1 MGNKKKKSNSAFGT
15 NLINFLL
22 WCLVGLP
29 VCYIVSM
36 AFVMLVEAH
45 TLSLEGIFSYA
56 GHPTTT
62 TWMIVFGG
70 IYFILLLLYFTGTKK
85 KDSGFKGE
93 EDLENVKWLE
103 GASLDKAF
111 PMRYFSQLKN
121 FSHEGIPFRMVHK
134 KGDIRINFTP
144 NYHCIIV
151 GTTGVGKG
159 TCFVEPSIQIL
170 SELKNKP
177 SLFITDPKCE
187 LYARHSQKLK
197 DSGYDVIVLDMRNPY
212 NSLRWNPLES
222 IYVNYQRALHLEEE
236 ILKHL
241 NDNVNNYDF
250 IKVGDINNQEWYEF
264 DGKAFSSLRDAFME
278 VEVNKTKIKDECFD
292 DINDIC
298 SALCPITD
306 QKNAS
311 WEQGAR
317 DYMIAVLIAMLEDS
331 ENPSLGMTK
340 EKYNFY
346 NMYKIAM
353 NKENDLEFVKDYFS
367 GRSPLSKTVQ
377 LCSHIVY
384 SNAKQTRDSYMSTLN
399 QKLSLFSDNGI
410 CYLTSEN
417 QINFYNF
424 DEKPTAFF
432 IQIPDE
438 KETRYGLASVCI
450 SQSYKEFVRK
460 ARDNEVIS
468 KDKSKAHGACLKRP
482 LLYIMDEFANMP
494 PVAKLDKIITV
505 ARSRKIYLNMIIQS
519 YAQLENVY
527 GKNTANIVMDNCN
540 SKFFLGTPSQ
550 ETREAFSKELG
561 NYQIKVSSKSE
572 NKGSDGKTSPGTSTS
587 LQSRPLM
594 FASDLDKLKE
604 GTIIV
609 KIFGNN
615 PVKSESTPYWKATD
629 VYKIGKM
636 ETPYIPGRRF
646 NEEEVFYDIKMR
658 NRKVLNN

>member
-1 MGNKKKKSNSAFGT
+1 MGKKDSKASENFV
-15 NLINFLL
+15 NFLIWL
-22 WCLVGLP
+22 AIGVP
-29 VCYIVSM
+29 VCYIVSL
-36 AFVMLVEAH
+36 FLVMLTNGAQPSWESVQE
-45 TLSLEGIFSYA
+45 YA
-56 GHPTTT
+56 NHPQAT
-62 TWMIVFGG
+62 TWFIVTGG
-70 IYFILLLLYFTGTKK
+70 LLFMLLLLYFTSAKK
-85 KDSGFKGE
+85 SDNGFKGE
-93 EDLENVKWLE
+93 DDLENVRWLE
-103 GASLDKAF
+103 GSALDKAF
-111 PMRYFSQLKN
+111 PMRYFSQLKD
-121 FSHEGIPFRMVHK
+121 FSHEGIPFRAIYK

-159 TCFVEPSIQIL
+159 TCFVEPTIQIL

-177 SLFITDPKCE
+177 SMFITDPKCE
-187 LYARHSQKLK
+187 LFAHHSQKLK
-197 DSGYDVIVLDMRNPY
+197 DDGYNVVVLDMRNPY
-212 NSLRWNPLES
+212 NSLRWNPLEN
-222 IYVNYQRALHLEEE
+222 IFKNYQRALHLEEE

-241 NDNVNNYDF
+241 NDNVDNYDF
-250 IKVGDINNQEWYEF
+250 IKVGPIDNREWYEF
-264 DGKAFSSLRDAFME
+264 DKKAFSTLRDAFME
-278 VEVNKTKIKDECFD
+278 VEVEKTKIKDECID
-292 DINDIC
+292 DLNDITT
-298 SALCPITD
+298 ALCPITD

-317 DYMIAVLIAMLEDS
+317 DYMLAVLIAMLEDS
-331 ENPSLGMTK
+331 ENPSLGMTV
-340 EKYNFY
+340 EKFNFY

-353 NKENDLEFVKDYFS
+353 NKENDMEYVKEYFN
-367 GRSPLSKTVQ
+367 GRSPLSKTIQ

-384 SNAKQTRDSYMSTLN
+384 SNAKQTRDSYMSTLS

-410 CYLTSEN
+410 CYLTSKNE
-417 QINFYNF
+417 IDFSTF
-424 DEKPTAFF
+424 DDKPTAFF
-432 IQIPDE
+432 VQIPDE

-468 KDKSKAHGACLKRP
+468 KDKSKARPASLKRP
-482 LLYIMDEFANMP
+482 LFYLMDEFANMP

-540 SKFFLGTPSQ
+540 SKIFLGTPSQ

-572 NKGSDGKTSPGTSTS
+572 SKGADGKSTPGTNTS

-594 FASDLDKLKE
+594 FPSDLDKLKM
-604 GTIIV
+604 GTLIV

-615 PVKSESTPYWKATD
+615 PVNSYSEPYFKCQD
-629 VYKIGKM
+629 VYKIGQM
-636 ETPYIPGRRF
+636 DRPYIPGRRF
-646 NEEEVFYDIKMR
+646 NEEEVFYDIKER
-658 NRKVLNN
+658 NRKVLNV

>member
-1 MGNKKKKSNSAFGT
+1 MAEKKKKSTFGT
-15 NLINFLL
+15 NVTNFLL
-22 WCLVGLP
+22 WMAFGIPLCYLVGL
-29 VCYIVSM
+29 VFAMFTETGTLDFASLLDYTNNETANTWFIVS
-36 AFVMLVEAH
+36 L
-45 TLSLEGIFSYA
+45 GIF
-56 GHPTTT
+56 
-62 TWMIVFGG
+62 
-70 IYFILLLLYFTGTKK
+70 FILLLLYFTGAKK

-103 GASLDKAF
+103 GASLDKAYK
-111 PMRYFSQLKN
+111 MKYFSELKN

-144 NYHCIIV
+144 NYHALIV

-159 TCFVEPSIQIL
+159 TCFVEPTLQIL
-170 SELKNKP
+170 SELKNRP
-177 SLFITDPKCE
+177 SMFVTDPKGE
-187 LYARHSQKLK
+187 LYGRHSQKLK
-197 DSGYDVIVLDMRNPY
+197 DCGYNVVVLDMRNPY

-241 NDNVNNYDF
+241 NDDVNKYDF
-250 IKVGDINNQEWYEF
+250 IKVGEIDNREWYEF
-264 DGKAFSSLRDAFME
+264 DGKAFSTLRDAFGE
-278 VEVNKTKIKDECFD
+278 VEVNKTKMRDECFD

-317 DYMIAVLIAMLEDS
+317 DYMMAVLIAMLEDS
-331 ENPSLGMTK
+331 ENPALGMTK
-340 EKYNFY
+340 ERYNFY

-353 NKENDLEFVKDYFS
+353 NKDNDMEYVKDYFS
-367 GRSPLSKTVQ
+367 GRSPLSKTAQ

-417 QINFYNF
+417 QIDFYNF

-468 KDKSKAHGACLKRP
+468 KDKAKAHNACLKRP
-482 LLYIMDEFANMP
+482 LFYIMDEFANMP

-505 ARSRKIYLNMIIQS
+505 ARSRKIFLNMIIQS

-540 SKFFLGTPSQ
+540 TKLFLGTPSQ

-572 NKGSDGKTSPGTSTS
+572 SKGADGKTSPGSSTS
-587 LQSRPLM
+587 LQTRPLM

-615 PVKSESTPYWKATD
+615 PIKSQSTPYWQATD

-646 NEEEVFYDIKMR
+646 NEEEVYYDIKMR

>member
-1 MGNKKKKSNSAFGT
+1 MGKKSKSTFAT
-15 NLINFLL
+15 NFSNFIIWMLI
-22 WCLVGLP
+22 GLP
-29 VCYIVSM
+29 ISLIAGTLMTMLTEGSFDIANFTSYIAYPS
-36 AFVMLVEAH
+36 
-45 TLSLEGIFSYA
+45 
-56 GHPTTT
+56 TT
-62 TWMIVFGG
+62 TWTVVLYGVF
-70 IYFILLLLYFTGTKK
+70 FMLLLLYFTGSKK
-85 KDSGFKGE
+85 KESGDLKGE
-93 EDLENVKWLE
+93 KDLENVKWLE
-103 GASLDKAF
+103 GADLDKAF
-111 PMRYFSQLKN
+111 PMRFYSQLKN
-121 FSHEGIPFRMVHK
+121 FSHEGIPFRMVYK

-144 NYHCIIV
+144 NYHALIV

-159 TCFVEPSIQIL
+159 TCFVEPTIQIL
-170 SELKNKP
+170 GELKNRP

-197 DSGYDVIVLDMRNPY
+197 DNGYNVIVLDMRNPY

-222 IYVNYQRALHLEEE
+222 IFVNYQRALHLEEE

-250 IKVGDINNQEWYEF
+250 IKVGDINNDEWYEF

-298 SALCPITD
+298 SALCPISD
-306 QKNAS
+306 PKNAT

-331 ENPSLGMTK
+331 ENPALGMTK

-353 NKENDLEFVKDYFS
+353 NKENDLEFVKEYFR

-417 QINFYNF
+417 QIDFYKF
-424 DEKPTAFF
+424 DDQPTAFF

-468 KDKSKAHGACLKRP
+468 KDKTKAHPASLKRP
-482 LLYIMDEFANMP
+482 LVYIMDEFANMP

-527 GKNTANIVMDNCN
+527 GKNTASIVMDNCN
-540 SKFFLGTPSQ
+540 TKLFLGTPSQ
-550 ETREAFSKELG
+550 ETRETFSKELG

-572 NKGSDGKTSPGTSTS
+572 SKGADGKSSPGTSTS
-587 LQSRPLM
+587 LQTRPLL
-594 FASDLDKLKE
+594 FPSDLDKLKE
-604 GTIIV
+604 GNIIV

-615 PVKSESTPYWKATD
+615 PVNSWSTPYWQATD

-636 ETPYIPGRRF
+636 DTPYIPGRRF
-646 NEEEVFYDIKMR
+646 NEEEVFYDIKER
-658 NRKVLNN
+658 NRKVLKD

>member
-1 MGNKKKKSNSAFGT
+1 MADKKKKGNFASNFT
-15 NLINFLL
+15 KFLTWL
-22 WCLVGLP
+22 AIGLP
-29 VCYIVSM
+29 VCIIVALFLTM
-36 AFVMLVEAH
+36 FTVEH
-45 TLSLEGIFSYA
+45 TISLNGLLNYLT
-56 GHPTTT
+56 HPNFG
-62 TWMIVFGG
+62 TWAIVAIGVF
-70 IYFILLLLYFTGTKK
+70 FILLLLYFTADKK
-85 KDSGFKGE
+85 SDSGLKGE
-93 EDLENVKWLE
+93 KDLENVKWLE
-103 GASLDKAF
+103 GSELEKTF
-111 PMRYFSQLKN
+111 PTKHFKDLKD
-121 FSHEGIPFRMVHK
+121 FSHEGIPFRMIYK
-134 KGDIRINFTP
+134 KGDIKVSFTP
-144 NYHCIIV
+144 NYHSIIV

-187 LYARHSQKLK
+187 LFARHSQKLK
-197 DSGYDVIVLDMRNPY
+197 DSGYDVVVLDMRNPY

-222 IYVNYQRALHLEEE
+222 IYTNYQRSLHLEEE
-236 ILKHL
+236 ILKHI
-241 NDNVNNYDF
+241 NDNVDNYDYL
-250 IKVGDINNQEWYEF
+250 KVGPIDNHEWYEF
-264 DGKAFSSLRDAFME
+264 DKKAYPSLRDAFME
-278 VEVNKTKIKDECFD
+278 VEVEKTKIKDQCFED
-292 DINDIC
+292 LNDIC

-317 DYMIAVLIAMLEDS
+317 DYMLAVLIAMLEDS
-331 ENPSLGMTK
+331 ENPALGMTI

-353 NKENDLEFVKDYFS
+353 NKENDMEYVKEYFR
-367 GRSPLSKTVQ
+367 GRSPLSRTVQ
-377 LCSHIVY
+377 LASHIVY
-384 SNAKQTRDSYMSTLN
+384 SNAKQTRDSYMSTLS

-410 CYLTSEN
+410 CYLTSKNELD
-417 QINFYNF
+417 FYAF
-424 DEKPTAFF
+424 DDRPTAFF
-432 IQIPDE
+432 CQIPDE

-468 KDKSKAHGACLKRP
+468 KDKNKARPASLKRP
-482 LLYIMDEFANMP
+482 LIYIMDEFANMP

-527 GKNTANIVMDNCN
+527 GKTTASIVMDNCN
-540 SKFFLGTPSQ
+540 NKLFLGTPSQ
-550 ETREAFSKELG
+550 ETRETFSKELG

-572 NKGSDGKTSPGTSTS
+572 GKGADGKSSPSTSTS

-594 FASDLDKLKE
+594 FASDLDKLSE

-609 KIFGNN
+609 KVFGHN
-615 PVKSESTPYWKATD
+615 PVKSYSKPYWQATD

-636 ETPYIPGRRF
+636 DTPYIPGRRF
-646 NEEEVFYDIKMR
+646 NEEECFYDIKER
-658 NRKVLNN
+658 NRKILNN